1 MATCQWLLVRGY
13 LSKAMLLV
21 NVRVKAATCQA
32 YFSMTASRLLV
43 QVKVDACKGYLSK
56 ATCSWQCC
64 LFSLSKAR
72 CYLSSLSK
80 VGLSE
85 VRQLVQLLQCKVLL
99 AQADAAWTSQGY
111 LGKARLLVNL
121 NTYPWLLVQVKATC
135 QVTAACQRKGCLSQQ
150 RLLVKAKAACPTC
163 LTCPRQDS

>member
-1 MATCQWLLVRGY
+1 MAALRGYLSMATCQWLLVRGY

-21 NVRVKAATCQA
+21 NVRVKAATCP
-32 YFSMTASRLLV
+32 
-43 QVKVDACKGYLSK
+43 
-56 ATCSWQCC
+56 WQCC
-64 LFSLSKAR
+64 LSSLSKAR